1 MASWVLSNLLCF
13 SYLER
18 VSCPEI
24 DGDESQPNDTSRVH
38 SEPDKFGLVE
48 VLWNLQDEQ
57 TQMFYYKNILTA
69 ACCTTEWFSLSKFPS
84 ATNRCIFYT
93 TCSKKVSPQNSEPHL
108 YKAQMTWNKMVQ
120 RKRPYFMAPVT
131 TASSRNPSL
140 VGWISPNKKT
150 YIENFWI
157 KDIFPWRYVLNKSSD
172 LSG

>member
-1 MASWVLSNLLCF
+1 MLCF

-38 SEPDKFGLVE
+38 GEPDKFGLVE

-108 YKAQMTWNKMVQ
+108 YKGTNDLKQNGTKEKTLFYGAIFHA
-120 RKRPYFMAPVT
+120 R
-131 TASSRNPSL
+131 SL
-140 VGWISPNKKT
+140 VLLQLLAQEI
-150 YIENFWI
+150 
-157 KDIFPWRYVLNKSSD
+157 L
-172 LSG
+172 L